1 MFIDSRGQSVVIDMV
16 VLEGIYSDFLPLV
29 EAVVSSSVFGCES
42 KVTISD
48 VQTGLAEEGKEP
60 YGDRFKL
67 VIPFAGQQ
75 ISWSVVLDA
84 LNPHFPP
91 DFCFDDPSFLSSTN
105 PEFLEEHVPSLLNWN
120 PENPNALLQ
129 VVEELLTLYRKH
141 QVDQL
146 KNYSRLQFEYTS
158 VISQD
163 GISEDDVEV
172 LVQCKDRKQL
182 DQEGPPPVHFSI
194 RLPVDYTCLPPEN
207 DTSPDLGPKEA
218 LLYVTFPASN
228 DIGLHPKIGGPLMSR
243 FSPKLQLSCQLE
255 RSLYY
260 PCLRVPCFPPGRC
273 LVDYV
278 PAVIELLDSE
288 VKSVSNSFNLRKDF
302 LAALLVEFGSSVL
315 EYDALTFSKACIL
328 YDDGVLLCLVYV
340 ALPPKFPKDK
350 PLYLWQSVR
359 CLPYGKPYTC
369 KVEDYPYSP
378 RWSMTEMMY
387 RLKVFM
393 KEYAV
398 DFFRQCS

>member
-1 MFIDSRGQSVVIDMV
+1 MA
-16 VLEGIYSDFLPLV
+16 VLEFIFTDFQPLV
-29 EAVVSSSVFGCES
+29 DAVVSSSFFGCES
-42 KVTISD
+42 KVIVSD
-48 VQTGLAEEGKEP
+48 VQTGLTEESNGP
-60 YGDRFKL
+60 CGDRFKL

-75 ISWSVVLDA
+75 IAWNVVLDA

-91 DFCFDDPSFLSSTN
+91 DFCFDDPSFLPCPS
-105 PEFLEEHVPSLLNWN
+105 PEFLEENVPSLSNWN
-120 PENPNALLQ
+120 LENPNALLQ
-129 VVEELLTLYRKH
+129 VIEELLCLYRKH

-146 KNYSRLQFEYTS
+146 KKYSRLQFEYTS

-163 GISEDDVEV
+163 GISEEDVEV
-172 LVQCKDRKQL
+172 LVQCKDRKQM
-182 DQEGPPPVHFSI
+182 DQDGPPPVHFSI
-194 RLPVDYTCLPPEN
+194 RLPVDYSCLPPET
-207 DTSPDLGPKEA
+207 DSSPVLGPKEA

-228 DIGLHPKIGGPLMSR
+228 EIGALPKRGGPILSR
-243 FSPKLQLSCQLE
+243 FSPRLQLSCQLE

-260 PCLRVPCFPPGRC
+260 PSFRVPCFPPGRC

-302 LAALLVEFGSSVL
+302 LAALLIVFSTAVL

-328 YDDGVLLCLVYV
+328 YDDGVLLCLVYI

-350 PLYLWQSVR
+350 PIYVWQSVR
-359 CLPYGKPYTC
+359 RMPYGKPYTC

-378 RWSMTEMMY
+378 RWSMTEMMF
-387 RLKVFM
+387 RLKAFM

-398 DFFRQCS
+398 NFFRQCS